1 MKKIQDV
8 FDRIQE
14 VKNKQ
19 KDIKSIYKDAL
30 DNSHGYQE
38 IVAELK
44 ELKEK
49 KKKIEGVIQSD
60 FRSEFVKLDAI
71 KLDLET
77 DSMLLSDIALNHVMK
92 GELIEVSDNRD
103 NKYEPIFSVKF
114 RKI

>member
-19 KDIKSIYKDAL
+19 KEIKSVYRDAL
-30 DNSHGYQE
+30 SNSGEYQQITE
-38 IVAELK
+38 ELK
-44 ELKEK
+44 ELKDK
-49 KKKIEGVIQSD
+49 KKKIESIIRSD
-60 FRSEFVKLDAI
+60 FKSDFAKLDSI

-92 GELIEVSDNRD
+92 GEIIEISDQKE
-103 NKYEPIFSVKF
+103 NKYEPIFTVRF